1 MLGVIGLDCPWGLVL
16 DCPWGLA
23 PSEGLLETAPL
34 LAMLLVTG
42 LLCIWELN
50 VAALL
55 SLRGL
60 LVGEVAGS
68 SICNNRTAKSGKA
81 AAAAAAELVDCQVG
95 ALKLVD
101 QVETSSRGVTPQQ
114 VSLRTEG
121 SCIQASLT
129 SLRT

>member
-1 MLGVIGLDCPWGLVL
+1 MLGVIGLECPWGPVLDCPWGLV
-16 DCPWGLA
+16 

-42 LLCIWELN
+42 LLCVWALN

-60 LVGEVAGS
+60 LVGGVAGS
-68 SICNNRTAKSGKA
+68 SICTNRNAKSGK
-81 AAAAAAELVDCQVG
+81 AAAAAELVDCQVG
-95 ALKLVD
+95 AIKLVD
-101 QVETSSRGVTPQQ
+101 QVEMSSRGAPPQQ
-114 VSLRTEG
+114 LSLRTEA